1 MVFNEQQS
9 LRDSFI
15 VYVILMVEVPTLILM
30 LVFWWTGK
38 FGEDG
43 FLPVA
48 IFLAMLGLV
57 SWFIVSLSLEVHL
70 DRRGLKYRSF
80 PFANKWKFIPTESI
94 QNPKVRKIDGMM
106 EFGGVGPRVSPKTK
120 AFIFSTD
127 WVLEL
132 DADGKKY
139 AFSTRK
145 PREMEAVL
153 DLWKSESNT

>member
-15 VYVILMVEVPTLILM
+15 VWVILMVELPTLILL

-48 IFLAMLGLV
+48 VFLLILGFV
-57 SWFIVSLSLEVHL
+57 TWFIVSLSLEVHL
-70 DRRGLKYRSF
+70 DRGGLKFRSF
-80 PFANKWKFIPTESI
+80 PFVRQWKLIQSENI
-94 QNPKVRKIDGMM
+94 QNPKVRKLDGML
-106 EFGGVGPRVSPKTK
+106 EFGGVGPRVSRKSK
-120 AFIFSTD
+120 AYIFSSD
-127 WVLEL
+127 WVLEFE
-132 DADGKKY
+132 ADGKRY

-145 PREMEAVL
+145 PHEMQAVI
-153 DLWKSESNT
+153 DLWTVEK

>member
-15 VYVILMVEVPTLILM
+15 VWVILMVEVPTLILL

-48 IFLAMLGLV
+48 VFLVILSIV
-57 SWFIVSLSLEVHL
+57 TWFIVSLSLEVHL
-70 DRRGLKYRSF
+70 DRRGLKFRSF
-80 PFANKWKFIPTESI
+80 PFINKWKFIPIESI
-94 QNPKVRKIDGMM
+94 QNPKVRKLDGML
-106 EFGGVGPRVSPKTK
+106 EFGGVGPRVSRKTK
-120 AFIFSTD
+120 AYIFSTD
-127 WVLEL
+127 WVLEFES
-132 DADGKKY
+132 DGKKY

-145 PREMEAVL
+145 PHDMQAVI
-153 DLWKSESNT
+153 DLWTEN